1 MVEMYLYPE
10 VEFLWAQAEQG
21 YSPEQQPL
29 QANMEAVAA
38 AQKLLS
44 DAHVTD
50 KNALQHQVRMPLASC
65 KLDHQSCIGAWFL
78 CQSSL

>member
-10 VEFLWAQAEQG
+10 MEVLWAQAEQG
-21 YSPEQQPL
+21 NSPDQQPL

-50 KNALQHQVRMPLASC
+50 KFALQHQVSWCPLPLA
-65 KLDHQSCIGAWFL
+65 I
-78 CQSSL
+78 